1 MLPAPTTTATS
12 TPWARTSPSWVAI
25 RSIWAGSVPYSRS
38 PISASPESF
47 SRIRL
52 KRGFADIGLIL
63 ADLEAGEAR
72 DPHVLAGLRRHLG
85 DQVADRLPLV
95 ALLVEVLLVEQDQL
109 RGPLLQLAL
118 DDL

>member
-12 TPWARTSPSWVAI
+12 TPWARTSRTWVAI

-47 SRIRL
+47 SRSRL
-52 KRGFADIGLIL
+52 KRGLAAIGLIL
-63 ADLEAGEAR
+63 ADFEADEAR

-85 DQVADRLPLV
+85 NEVLDRLALV
-95 ALLVEVLLVEQDQL
+95 ALLVEVLLVEQNQL
-109 RGPLLQLAL
+109 RGPLL
-118 DDL
+118 